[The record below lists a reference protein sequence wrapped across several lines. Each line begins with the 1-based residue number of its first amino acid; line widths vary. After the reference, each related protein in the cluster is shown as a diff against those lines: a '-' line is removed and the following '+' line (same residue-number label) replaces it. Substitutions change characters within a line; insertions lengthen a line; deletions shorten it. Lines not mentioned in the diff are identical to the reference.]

1 MAETHVG
8 RILRMLQVAIR
19 MLELS
24 NREVERRLNWTPG
37 YMTRILKGTIELK
50 VEHLVD
56 IAGAIGLTPREL
68 LLFAFPDRGEP
79 PTQSALKLEA
89 LMDELRPS
97 SVRKPEPPRPEPK
110 AEEITT
116 EELDRRI
123 ESALQSFFAKM
134 VGKGG

>member
-56 IAGAIGLTPREL
+56 IAGAIGLSPREM
-68 LLFAFPDRGEP
+68 LLFAFPDRGEA
-79 PTQSALKLEA
+79 PTPAALRLEA
-89 LMDELRPS
+89 LMDELRPAP
-97 SVRKPEPPRPEPK
+97 VRKPEPPKPEPK
-110 AEEITT
+110 PAELTPEA
-116 EELDRRI
+116 LDERI
-123 ESALQSFFAKM
+123 ESALQRFFAKM
-134 VGKGG
+134 AGKGS

>member
-1 MAETHVG
+1 
-8 RILRMLQVAIR
+8 MLQVAIR

-50 VEHLVD
+50 IEHLVD
-56 IAGAIGLTPREL
+56 IAGAIGLSPREL

-79 PTQSALKLEA
+79 PTEAALKLEA

-97 SVRKPEPPRPEPK
+97 SARKPEPPPKPEPK
-110 AEEITT
+110 AAAITQ

-134 VGKGG
+134 AGKGG

>member
-1 MAETHVG
+1 MVETHVG

-19 MLELS
+19 MLEVS
-24 NREVERRLNWTPG
+24 NREVERRLRWTPG

-50 VEHLVD
+50 VEHLVE

-79 PTQSALKLEA
+79 PTEAALKLEA

-97 SVRKPEPPRPEPK
+97 SVRKTEPTRPEPK
-110 AEEITT
+110 AAEITQ

-134 VGKGG
+134 AGKVG

>member
-1 MAETHVG
+1 
-8 RILRMLQVAIR
+8 MLQVAIR

-56 IAGAIGLTPREL
+56 IAGAIGLSPREL

-79 PTQSALKLEA
+79 PTEAALRLEA
-89 LMDELRPS
+89 LMDELRPA
-97 SVRKPEPPRPEPK
+97 SVRKPEPPRPELK
-110 AEEITT
+110 TAEITP